1 MAKSI
6 AKQTLSLGALALWAL
21 TASPLS
27 YAKSEKRKPARFYAV
42 GARIDGAVAFDMASL
57 AEKDGL
63 RSLRVWEF
71 SPTPVATTDGFKAG
85 SVQTIEFDC
94 SGGRVRFID
103 RGIFAALDK
112 IEPQPDLSPQWF
124 AYHAPKGNPDASLS
138 TTAWLLLCR
147 GTVPASWVAYDDLV
161 GIALDYWSSLGPA
174 RDADGDAHAV
184 RPPTWAGA
192 NAAEPT
198 GPQPPK
204 PVIPW

>member
-85 SVQTIEFDC
+85 SV
-94 SGGRVRFID
+94 R
-103 RGIFAALDK
+103 IFEALFRNAL
-112 IEPQPDLSPQWF
+112 EALSP
-124 AYHAPKGNPDASLS
+124 ASLI
-138 TTAWLLLCR
+138 AELPAERC
-147 GTVPASWVAYDDLV
+147 VPSASEKSR
-161 GIALDYWSSLGPA
+161 IA
-174 RDADGDAHAV
+174 
-184 RPPTWAGA
+184 
-192 NAAEPT
+192 
-198 GPQPPK
+198 
-204 PVIPW
+204 